1 MDYIENEQLN
11 VLEII
16 VGHQV
21 DEHIEDDTLYKTDI
35 DPTIVERPIMR
46 HVIDDFID
54 DGDKQLSHQAEQAT
68 TNDSDELCTMLSF
81 PSGFNETDVMSL
93 KFTEDLDNPMGGSLS
108 VNDDS
113 STAQPSATLTPKRRA
128 QSSSRVRALRSRQWE
143 DSNVDRPWRR
153 EAYFVT
159 RYSFQ
164 AGDRQSNA
172 GTLVLT
178 YLIGFLVNLWERD
191 M

>member
-21 DEHIEDDTLYKTDI
+21 DEHIEDDTLYKTNV

-68 TNDSDELCTMLSF
+68 TTNYSDEPRIHIFM
-81 PSGFNETDVMSL
+81 
-93 KFTEDLDNPMGGSLS
+93 
-108 VNDDS
+108 
-113 STAQPSATLTPKRRA
+113 
-128 QSSSRVRALRSRQWE
+128 
-143 DSNVDRPWRR
+143 
-153 EAYFVT
+153 
-159 RYSFQ
+159 
-164 AGDRQSNA
+164 
-172 GTLVLT
+172 
-178 YLIGFLVNLWERD
+178 
-191 M
+191 